1 MVWFKS
7 CPRCAKGDMA
17 FEADEEDSRIRCVQ
31 CGYSKYVANSYQ
43 AALVVEESAPQRE
56 LVGEL
61 AL

>member
-1 MVWFKS
+1 MV
-7 CPRCAKGDMA
+7 
-17 FEADEEDSRIRCVQ
+17 FEADQEDSRIRCVQ

-43 AALVVEESAPQRE
+43 AALAVENSAPDQE